1 MEPMVFSIK
10 EISAVNKSGSK
21 NDSPNSTRIPL
32 DSIVN
37 LNHPSSLR
45 DLEEDDD

>member
-1 MEPMVFSIK
+1 MKQSFLNVERIIANR
-10 EISAVNKSGSK
+10 EWGAK
-21 NDSPNSTRIPL
+21 NSSPNSIPIPL